1 MLGKLNQRQL
11 LLTFALVATLLAAF
25 FAPPKPEEELV
36 EAKKVRSAKIADGE
50 SQVDATVKKNTEQWI
65 KKRVWITEKSHNLF
79 PSKIKP
85 LPPPIVFA
93 PQVLLPPPK
102 PTAPPLPFVYI
113 GKVIE
118 EGKPTVF
125 VSKQQQNYLLK
136 GGEVIEGTYRV
147 DKVESGRL
155 VFTYL
160 PLETEQVMT
169 FGGKD

>member
-1 MLGKLNQRQL
+1 MLAKLKQRQL
-11 LLTFALVATLLAAF
+11 WLISALVLTLLAAY

-36 EAKKVRSAKIADGE
+36 EAKKARSAKITEGDSQFDGVIE
-50 SQVDATVKKNTEQWI
+50 KNTEQWI
-65 KKRVWITEKSHNLF
+65 KKRVWDTEKSHNLF
-79 PSKIKP
+79 SSKIKP
-85 LPPPIVFA
+85 LPPPIVLA
-93 PQVLLPPPK
+93 PQVPLPPPK
-102 PTAPPLPFVYI
+102 PIAPPLPFVYI

-118 EGKPTVF
+118 EGKLTVF
-125 VSKQQQNYLLK
+125 ISKQQQNYLLK

-155 VFTYL
+155 VLTYL

>member
-1 MLGKLNQRQL
+1 MLGKLNQRQFML
-11 LLTFALVATLLAAF
+11 ASALVLTLLAAF
-25 FAPPKPEEELV
+25 FAPPKPEEEFV
-36 EAKKVRSAKIADGE
+36 EANKVRSAKVTDGT
-50 SQVDATVKKNTEQWI
+50 SQIETLVQKSVVQWVKKRKW
-65 KKRVWITEKSHNLF
+65 VTEKSSNLF

-85 LPPPIVFA
+85 LPPPIVLA
-93 PQVLLPPPK
+93 PQIALPPSK
-102 PTAPPLPFVYI
+102 PVAPPLPFAYI

-118 EGKPTVF
+118 EGKLTVF

-155 VFTYL
+155 VFTFL

>member
-11 LLTFALVATLLAAF
+11 LLISALVLTLLAAY

-36 EAKKVRSAKIADGE
+36 EAKKVRSAKISDGK
-50 SQVDATVKKNTEQWI
+50 SQIEAVVEKSTERWI
-65 KKRVWITEKSHNLF
+65 KKRVWITEKSSNLF

-85 LPPPIVFA
+85 LPPPIVLA
-93 PQVLLPPPK
+93 PQVPLPPPK
-102 PTAPPLPFVYI
+102 PITPPLPFVYI

-118 EGKPTVF
+118 DGKPTVF

-136 GGEVIEGTYRV
+136 GGEIIEGTYRV

>member
-1 MLGKLNQRQL
+1 MLGKLNQRQFML
-11 LLTFALVATLLAAF
+11 ASALVLTLLAAF

-36 EAKKVRSAKIADGE
+36 EANKVRSAKITDGT
-50 SQVDATVKKNTEQWI
+50 SQTETI
-65 KKRVWITEKSHNLF
+65 VENSAVHSVEKRKWVTEKSNNLF
-79 PSKIKP
+79 PSKLKP
-85 LPPPIVFA
+85 LPPPIVLA
-93 PQVLLPPPK
+93 PQVPLPPPK
-102 PTAPPLPFVYI
+102 PIAPPLPFVYI

-118 EGKPTVF
+118 EGKLTVF

-160 PLETEQVMT
+160 PLETVQVMT
-169 FGGKD
+169 FGGRD